1 MNFALLIPIFSA
13 LIERLFPDKAKQI
26 EANVELQKVINE
38 AQAQQARSEADRI
51 ESQSKVI
58 VAEAS
63 SQSYAAR
70 NWRPH
75 LMYTLMLI
83 VGYNFIAMPILK
95 IFAVALPVIPLP
107 SELWTLLSIGLGGY
121 IGKDMVG
128 HYSDAKFNDKKY
140 FDTIK
145 KLFPKG
151 LTPQQVE
158 VLNSAK
164 DEALKGE

>member
-1 MNFALLIPIFSA
+1 MNFLALIPVFQA
-13 LIERLFPDKAKQI
+13 LIDRLFPDKAKQA
-26 EANVELQKVINE
+26 EANVELQKVLSQ
-38 AQAQQARSEADRI
+38 AQAEADKAEASKI
-51 ESQSKVI
+51 ESQSKVL

-95 IFAVALPVIPLP
+95 IFAVNLPVIPLP

-121 IGKDMVG
+121 IGKDMVS
-128 HYSDAKFNDKKY
+128 HYSQAKFSDKRY
-140 FDTIK
+140 FETMK

-151 LTPQQVE
+151 LTQQQVDVINE
-158 VLNSAK
+158 AK
-164 DEALKGE
+164 QEGLQGE